1 MNTDDP
7 IYRRARERALYLL
20 DYRDHCYAEIVTKL
34 LKNYDEEI
42 AYAVADELA
51 DKGIIDDE
59 RFAESMARRLIEV
72 KHYGLY
78 RARQELRRRGIPK
91 SSIEEVLDGY
101 SEGSIERA
109 LELIERRYTRYLVPD
124 DRRELQKLVAALVRQ
139 GYSFGEAK
147 AAVERAVEE
156 LEDEE

>member
-34 LKNYDEEI
+34 LKNYDEEV

-51 DKGIIDDE
+51 DKGMIDDE
-59 RFAESMARRLIEV
+59 RYAESMARRLVEV
-72 KHYGLY
+72 KLYGTY
-78 RARQELRRRGIPK
+78 RARQELRRRGVPK
-91 SSIEEVLDGY
+91 SIIEDALAEY
-101 SEGSIERA
+101 EEGGVDRA
-109 LELIERRYTRYLVPD
+109 LELIERRYTRYLDPD
-124 DRRELQKLVAALVRQ
+124 DRREQQKLIAALVRS

-147 AAVERAVEE
+147 AALERAMAEIE
-156 LEDEE
+156 SE